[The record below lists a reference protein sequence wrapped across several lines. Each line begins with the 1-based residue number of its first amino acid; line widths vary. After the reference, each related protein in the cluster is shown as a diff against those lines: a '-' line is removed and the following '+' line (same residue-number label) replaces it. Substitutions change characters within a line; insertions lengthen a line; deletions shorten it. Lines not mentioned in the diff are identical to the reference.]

1 MPQTIDIFQPNSPK
15 AWREWLAKNHKEEE
29 AVWLVFHTVKSG
41 KPSLTWSEAVD
52 EALCFGWIDSKKVK
66 IDQDTYHQYFC
77 KRKPNS
83 TWSKVNKDKVE
94 QLKVENRMQKA
105 GLAVIERAKKNGS
118 WTLLD
123 SVEALIVPEKLNLEF
138 NKYEGARDYYESL
151 SKSSKKLLLSWIV
164 LAKREAT
171 KMKRIQAIAEAASQ
185 QQKPKQLQ

>member
-1 MPQTIDIFQPNSPK
+1 
-15 AWREWLAKNHKEEE
+15 
-29 AVWLVFHTVKSG
+29 
-41 KPSLTWSEAVD
+41 
-52 EALCFGWIDSKKVK
+52 
-66 IDQDTYHQYFC
+66 
-77 KRKPNS
+77 
-83 TWSKVNKDKVE
+83 
-94 QLKVENRMQKA
+94 
-105 GLAVIERAKKNGS
+105 VIERAKKNGS